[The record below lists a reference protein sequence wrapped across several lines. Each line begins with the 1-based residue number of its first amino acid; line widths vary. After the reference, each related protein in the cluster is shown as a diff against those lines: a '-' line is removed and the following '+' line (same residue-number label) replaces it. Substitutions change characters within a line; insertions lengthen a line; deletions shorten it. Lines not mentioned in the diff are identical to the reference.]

1 VIQKKDSK
9 YYNKQ
14 YTIKQY
20 SNALEIEVELDITD
34 ENLIENAD
42 CIDYESIE
50 HSCSEYIRD
59 KYAVDQDNPQYS
71 EIIQREFEKCVE
83 EAVESARENAGSVIV
98 YYAKTDSV
106 EVESDV
112 YVKDSVYYEC
122 YIQYLKFKFKHTVFF
137 DTLDDLDNVLNKLEN
152 EIVKNV

>member
-1 VIQKKDSK
+1 
-9 YYNKQ
+9 
-14 YTIKQY
+14 
-20 SNALEIEVELDITD
+20 
-34 ENLIENAD
+34 
-42 CIDYESIE
+42 
-50 HSCSEYIRD
+50 
-59 KYAVDQDNPQYS
+59 
-71 EIIQREFEKCVE
+71 
-83 EAVESARENAGSVIV
+83 VESARENADSVIV

-152 EIVKNV
+152 EIVKNVYKHFEIFYLL